1 MYVVMVREFVFSDKY
16 FSFDQFIRPYMD
28 VEGYFPIPLLLFIPA
43 IQSFGIDAEFLA
55 EVLKDCPSAE
65 VDPSRFT
72 ARLKTGW
79 EKVIAN
85 SFRDL

>member
-1 MYVVMVREFVFSDKY
+1 MVREFIFSDKY

-28 VEGYFPIPLLLFIPA
+28 VEGYFPIPLLLFIPV

-55 EVLKDCPSAE
+55 EVLNDCPSAE

-72 ARLKTGW
+72 VRLKTGW

-85 SFRDL
+85 SFHDL